1 MENKEA
7 EKNICIYWKYV
18 STEYLLVPLSTPPL
32 HTLHCKGG

>member
-7 EKNICIYWKYV
+7 EKNIYIYCKYV
-18 STEYLLVPLSTPPL
+18 STEYLLAPSPL